1 LPSSSEIIN
10 LLNKKNMKSLFVAVC
25 CLCLLAGCA
34 NPNQAVQ
41 PAEELLPY
49 ELPLEACKK
58 VPDSPYLVRYTLTNK
73 VGIIKKGRETYVI
86 MVDNNMRG
94 MCNLPISL
102 QEEGLKIRFSANAT
116 LDTDPTIGT
125 MPVLEFTSIAII
137 K

>member
-1 LPSSSEIIN
+1 MKNLPVFALS
-10 LLNKKNMKSLFVAVC
+10 
-25 CLCLLAGCA
+25 LCLLAGCA

-73 VGIIKKGRETYVI
+73 VGTIKKVRDDGYLL
-86 MVDNNMRG
+86 MMDKQSNG
-94 MCNLPISL
+94 MCNLPSSL
-102 QEEGLKIRFSANAT
+102 QEDGLKIRFSANAT
-116 LDTDPTIGT
+116 FDAHPTIT
-125 MPVLEFTSIAII
+125 TWPILEFTSIAII